1 MELTQLFLTLRSHR
15 RHGRLRVSHDQH
27 RTAGLA
33 WLTTLADCTCTT
45 STARAASTP
54 LPRPSPRRARATPRR
69 SPRTSRAVRTHA
81 RIPAQRPCRECCLL
95 PLPHS
100 SETRSTSTTHTT
112 RQTGQTATAQRTV
125 DQKRTGGSRSTRK
138 RSSCTESYFRYATW
152 SKSSLPG
159 TRSLHVAALVSCWT
173 DPGRARQRVGLVSL
187 VLDFDVQTTFALD
200 SDPVPLCPRH
210 VADDAQSPTTP
221 EEHLHGSVQRVC
233 REEPARRARHA
244 DSGQRDRQ
252 RQVPERGR

>member
-54 LPRPSPRRARATPRR
+54 LPRPSPRRARATRRR
-69 SPRTSRAVRTHA
+69 SPKTSRVVRTRA
-81 RIPAQRPCRECCLL
+81 RIPAQRPCRECCPL

-112 RQTGQTATAQRTV
+112 RQAGRTATAQRTV
-125 DQKRTGGSRSTRK
+125 DPKRTGGSRSTKK
-138 RSSCTESYFRYATW
+138 RSSCTESCFRYATW
-152 SKSSLPG
+152 SRSSLPG
-159 TRSLHVAALVSCWT
+159 TRSLQVATLVSCWT
-173 DPGRARQRVGLVSL
+173 DLETRATASRTRFTRSRLRRTNCIRSQLRPSSTLS
-187 VLDFDVQTTFALD
+187 
-200 SDPVPLCPRH
+200 SSRRRRR
-210 VADDAQSPTTP
+210 
-221 EEHLHGSVQRVC
+221 SVTD
-233 REEPARRARHA
+233 H
-244 DSGQRDRQ
+244 S
-252 RQVPERGR
+252 